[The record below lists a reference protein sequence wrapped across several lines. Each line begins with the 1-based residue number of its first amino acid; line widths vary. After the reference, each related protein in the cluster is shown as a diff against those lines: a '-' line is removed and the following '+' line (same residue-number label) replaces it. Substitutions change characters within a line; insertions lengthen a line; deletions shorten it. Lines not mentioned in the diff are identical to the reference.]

1 MSTPALGRLE
11 KIDDLRAIWISEA
24 TGFTPWLAR
33 PDNLQLLGD
42 TVGIDLEFE
51 AQEKDVGPFR
61 ADILCKNTLDSSWV
75 LIENQLERT
84 DHTHLGQ
91 LLTYAAG
98 LETVTIIWIAKR
110 FAEEHRA
117 TLDWLNEITSER
129 FNFFG
134 LEVELWKIADSPIAP
149 KFNIVA
155 KPNDW
160 TRMVQSSAQSAGARS
175 EVKQIQLEF
184 WTAFKKYMEE
194 NSSIRCQK
202 PSPQHWMNHSIGRSG
217 LWLTSIASTWNSETH
232 KAGPEIRV
240 EFTMGDDKAK
250 MYFAFLEGQK
260 ADIEREIGRQLVW
273 HNPSETKQS
282 KIYVRQESNFQNR
295 SAWPQQHEWLR
306 GNLETFHRVFGSRIP
321 QLDASI
327 ANDSGLQPS

>member
-11 KIDDLRAIWISEA
+11 RIDDLRTIWITES

-33 PDNLQLLGD
+33 PDNLKLLGD

-98 LETVTIIWIAKR
+98 LEIVTIIWIAKR

-134 LEVELWKIADSPIAP
+134 LELELWKIADSPIAP
-149 KFNIVA
+149 KFNMVA

-160 TRMVQSSAQSAGARS
+160 TRIVQSSAHRAEGRS

-240 EFTMGDDKAK
+240 EFTMGDDNAK
-250 MYFAFLEGQK
+250 MYFAFLGGQK

-273 HNPSETKQS
+273 HNPLETKQS
-282 KIYVRQESNFQNR
+282 RIYVRQASNFQNR
-295 SAWPQQHEWLR
+295 SEWVQQHEWLR
-306 GNLETFHRVFGSRIP
+306 NNLETFHRVFGSRIP
-321 QLDASI
+321 QLEALVADES
-327 ANDSGLQPS
+327 DVQPL